1 MKTTVEAS
9 LLPILR
15 SRGQAEILCAV
26 LANPNREWTLGELAM
41 VSGQSLPTV
50 QREVER
56 AELAALV
63 ESRRMGRQRL
73 VKAGPSQIAIM
84 LANLLMWSY
93 GPKFVIAEEFADITG
108 IDRLFIFGSWAA
120 RYHGVDGYPPQDL
133 DVLVIGDAN
142 LSDVFRAAHAASNKL
157 QLEVNPKL
165 FSHTWWENK
174 TGSGFRM
181 EIERRPIVEIE
192 VGDAKQSARGT
203 TGVLSPNFPL
213 SSAAYLQ

>member
-26 LANPNREWTLGELAM
+26 LANPNREWTLGELAK

-73 VKAGPSQIAIM
+73 VKAGPSQIAIK
-84 LANLLMWSY
+84 LANLLLWSY
-93 GPKFVIAEEFADITG
+93 GPKFVIAEEFAGIKG

-133 DVLVIGDAN
+133 DILVIGDAN

-203 TGVLSPNFPL
+203 TGARKSRK
-213 SSAAYLQ
+213 A

>member
-1 MKTTVEAS
+1 MSDIVHFMKTTVEAS

-26 LANPNREWTLGELAM
+26 LANPNREWTLGELAK

-84 LANLLMWSY
+84 LANLLLWSY
-93 GPKFVIAEEFADITG
+93 GPKFVIAEEFAGIKG

-133 DVLVIGDAN
+133 DILVIGDAN

-192 VGDAKQSARGT
+192 VGDEKQSARKT
-203 TGVLSPNFPL
+203 TGARKSRK
-213 SSAAYLQ
+213 A

>member
-26 LANPNREWTLGELAM
+26 LANPNREWTLGELAK

-73 VKAGPSQIAIM
+73 VKAGPSQIAIQ
-84 LANLLMWSY
+84 LANLLLWSY
-93 GPKFVIAEEFADITG
+93 GPKFVVAEEFAGIKG

-174 TGSGFRM
+174 TGSGFRK

-192 VGDAKQSARGT
+192 VRGAKQSTDTDTGT
-203 TGVLSPNFPL
+203 HRRR
-213 SSAAYLQ
+213 SA

>member
-26 LANPNREWTLGELAM
+26 LANPNREWTLGELAK

-84 LANLLMWSY
+84 LANLLLWSY
-93 GPKFVIAEEFADITG
+93 GPKFVIAEEFAGIKG

-192 VGDAKQSARGT
+192 VRGAKQSTEKVTGARIR
-203 TGVLSPNFPL
+203 
-213 SSAAYLQ
+213 SS

>member
-26 LANPNREWTLGELAM
+26 LANPNREWTLGELAK

-63 ESRRMGRQRL
+63 ESRRLGRQRL

-84 LANLLMWSY
+84 LANLLLWSY
-93 GPKFVIAEEFADITG
+93 GPKFVIAEEFAGIKG

-203 TGVLSPNFPL
+203 AGARKSRK
-213 SSAAYLQ
+213 A

>member
-26 LANPNREWTLGELAM
+26 LANPNREWTLGELAK

-73 VKAGPSQIAIM
+73 VKAGPSQIAIR
-84 LANLLMWSY
+84 LANLLLWSY
-93 GPKFVIAEEFADITG
+93 GPKFVIAEEFAGIKG

-133 DVLVIGDAN
+133 DILVIGDAN

-192 VGDAKQSARGT
+192 VGDEKQSARKT
-203 TGVLSPNFPL
+203 TGARKSRK
-213 SSAAYLQ
+213 A

>member
-26 LANPNREWTLGELAM
+26 LANPNREWTLGELAK

-63 ESRRMGRQRL
+63 ESRRLGRQRL
-73 VKAGPSQIAIM
+73 VKAGPSQIAIQ
-84 LANLLMWSY
+84 LANLLLWSY
-93 GPKFVIAEEFADITG
+93 GPKFVVAEEFAGIKG

-133 DVLVIGDAN
+133 DILVIGDAN

-203 TGVLSPNFPL
+203 TGARKSRKT
-213 SSAAYLQ
+213 

>member
-84 LANLLMWSY
+84 LANLLLWSY
-93 GPKFVIAEEFADITG
+93 GPKFVIAEEFAGIKG

-203 TGVLSPNFPL
+203 TGARKSRK
-213 SSAAYLQ
+213 A

>member
-26 LANPNREWTLGELAM
+26 LANPNREWTLGELAK

-63 ESRRMGRQRL
+63 ESRRLGRQRL

-84 LANLLMWSY
+84 LANLLLWSY
-93 GPKFVIAEEFADITG
+93 GPKFVIAEEFAGIKG

-133 DVLVIGDAN
+133 DILVIGDAN

-203 TGVLSPNFPL
+203 AGARKSRK
-213 SSAAYLQ
+213 A

>member
-1 MKTTVEAS
+1 MKSTVEAS

-26 LANPNREWTLGELAM
+26 LANPNREWTLGELAK

-63 ESRRMGRQRL
+63 ESRRLGRQRL

-84 LANLLMWSY
+84 LANLLLWSY
-93 GPKFVIAEEFADITG
+93 GPKFVIAEEFAGIKG

-203 TGVLSPNFPL
+203 TGARKSRK
-213 SSAAYLQ
+213 A

>member
-1 MKTTVEAS
+1 MKSTVEAS

-26 LANPNREWTLGELAM
+26 LANPNREWTLGELAK

-84 LANLLMWSY
+84 LANLLLWSY
-93 GPKFVIAEEFADITG
+93 GPKFVIAEEFAGIKG

-203 TGVLSPNFPL
+203 TGARKSRK
-213 SSAAYLQ
+213 A

>member
-1 MKTTVEAS
+1 MKSTVEAS

-26 LANPNREWTLGELAM
+26 LANPNREWTLGELAK

-63 ESRRMGRQRL
+63 ESRRLGRQRL

-84 LANLLMWSY
+84 LANLLLWSY
-93 GPKFVIAEEFADITG
+93 GPKYVIAEEFAGIKG

-133 DVLVIGDAN
+133 DILVIGDAN

-192 VGDAKQSARGT
+192 VRSAKSSSENAA
-203 TGVLSPNFPL
+203 GVRIR
-213 SSAAYLQ
+213 SS

>member
-26 LANPNREWTLGELAM
+26 LANPNREWTLGELAK

-63 ESRRMGRQRL
+63 ESRRLGRQRL

-84 LANLLMWSY
+84 LANLLLWSY
-93 GPKFVIAEEFADITG
+93 GPKFVIAEEFAGIKG

-192 VGDAKQSARGT
+192 VGDAKQSARGI
-203 TGVLSPNFPL
+203 TGARKSRK
-213 SSAAYLQ
+213 A

>member
-26 LANPNREWTLGELAM
+26 LANPNREWTLGELAK

-84 LANLLMWSY
+84 LANLLLWSY
-93 GPKFVIAEEFADITG
+93 GPKFVIAEEFAGIKG

-203 TGVLSPNFPL
+203 AGALKSRK
-213 SSAAYLQ
+213 A

>member
-15 SRGQAEILCAV
+15 SRGQAEILCSV
-26 LANPNREWTLGELAM
+26 LANPNREWTLGELAK

-84 LANLLMWSY
+84 LANLLLWSY
-93 GPKFVIAEEFADITG
+93 GPKFVIAEEFAGIKG

-133 DVLVIGDAN
+133 DILVIGDAN

-165 FSHTWWENK
+165 FSHTWWE
-174 TGSGFRM
+174 TTDGSGFRK
-181 EIERRPIVEIE
+181 EIARRPIVEIE
-192 VGDAKQSARGT
+192 VRGAKQSTKTDTGT
-203 TGVLSPNFPL
+203 HRRR
-213 SSAAYLQ
+213 SA

>member
-26 LANPNREWTLGELAM
+26 LANPNREWTLGELAK

-73 VKAGPSQIAIM
+73 VKTGPSQIAIM
-84 LANLLMWSY
+84 LANLLLWSY
-93 GPKFVIAEEFADITG
+93 GPKFVIAEEFAGIKG

-133 DVLVIGDAN
+133 DILVIGDAN

-203 TGVLSPNFPL
+203 AGARKSRK
-213 SSAAYLQ
+213 A

>member
-26 LANPNREWTLGELAM
+26 LANPNREWTLGELAK

-84 LANLLMWSY
+84 LANLLLWSY
-93 GPKFVIAEEFADITG
+93 GPKFVIAEEFAGIKG

-192 VGDAKQSARGT
+192 VGDAKSSSENAA
-203 TGVLSPNFPL
+203 GVRIRRK
-213 SSAAYLQ
+213 A

>member
-26 LANPNREWTLGELAM
+26 LANPNREWTLGELAK

-63 ESRRMGRQRL
+63 ESRRLGRQRL

-84 LANLLMWSY
+84 LANLLLWSY

-203 TGVLSPNFPL
+203 AGARKSRK
-213 SSAAYLQ
+213 A

>member
-1 MKTTVEAS
+1 
-9 LLPILR
+9 
-15 SRGQAEILCAV
+15 
-26 LANPNREWTLGELAM
+26 
-41 VSGQSLPTV
+41 
-50 QREVER
+50 
-56 AELAALV
+56 
-63 ESRRMGRQRL
+63 MGRQRL

-84 LANLLMWSY
+84 LANLLLWSY
-93 GPKFVIAEEFADITG
+93 GPKFVIAEEFAGIKG

-142 LSDVFRAAHAASNKL
+142 LSDVFQAAHAASNKL

-165 FSHTWWENK
+165 VSHTWWENK
-174 TGSGFRM
+174 KGSGFRM

-203 TGVLSPNFPL
+203 SGARKSRK
-213 SSAAYLQ
+213 A

>member
-26 LANPNREWTLGELAM
+26 LANPNREWTLGELAK

-84 LANLLMWSY
+84 LANLLLWSY
-93 GPKFVIAEEFADITG
+93 GPKFVIAEEFAGIKG

-203 TGVLSPNFPL
+203 AGARKSRK
-213 SSAAYLQ
+213 A

>member
-1 MKTTVEAS
+1 MKTTIEPS
-9 LLPILR
+9 LLPVLR

-26 LANPNREWTLGELAM
+26 LTNPNREWTLGELAK

-84 LANLLMWSY
+84 LANLLLWSY

-203 TGVLSPNFPL
+203 AGARKSRK
-213 SSAAYLQ
+213 A